1 MMEQR
6 VRFNEFKEL
15 FGLNEYTARNLVRI
29 RDFPS
34 VRLGS
39 RYYVDVVRAEE
50 WFKKKES
57 VGVKLR

>member
-1 MMEQR
+1 MEQR